1 MPGAVLS
8 AGLPAVARQ
17 GQGGGAHQA
26 PGTWHRTRHQ
36 APGNVPYEQFAD
48 TILTDVTLSVGID
61 EAGVA
66 VPRLLALDEPGA
78 LDDPGEVDEPGR
90 SAVALWSVV
99 PEPVEPAWP
108 GAVVPVI
115 CTLWFR
121 CWLRL
126 TPELP
131 ADST

>member
-1 MPGAVLS
+1 MSGRKRRSSGAWCGAECRACPPWPVK
-8 AGLPAVARQ
+8 GE
-17 GQGGGAHQA
+17 GGCGAECQVRWRVECTRHRA

-48 TILTDVTLSVGID
+48 TILTDVTLRVGIE

-90 SAVALWSVV
+90 SAVAL
-99 PEPVEPAWP
+99 
-108 GAVVPVI
+108 
-115 CTLWFR
+115 
-121 CWLRL
+121 
-126 TPELP
+126 
-131 ADST
+131 